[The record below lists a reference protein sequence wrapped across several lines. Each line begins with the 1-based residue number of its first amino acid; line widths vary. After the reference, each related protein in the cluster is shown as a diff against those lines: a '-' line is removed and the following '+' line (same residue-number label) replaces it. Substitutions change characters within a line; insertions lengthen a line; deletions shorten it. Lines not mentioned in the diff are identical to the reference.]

1 VVIPIPDG
9 VLLGV
14 VDGLGHGPEAT
25 AAAQAAVG
33 IVRSYAH
40 ESLPALFQRCH
51 EGLVGTRGVVMTVAS
66 LNARENTMTWM
77 GVGNVEC
84 LLFHGAAHLR
94 PRSVATLLRGGVV
107 GFQLPRLL
115 PRVERIA
122 QDDTLIMATDGISR
136 DFPEKLW
143 LSSSPQRIAD
153 RILAEH
159 AKVADDAL
167 VLVARYLGGPG

>member
-9 VLLGV
+9 VLVGV

-25 AAAQAAVG
+25 AAAQAAAG
-33 IVRSYAH
+33 ILRGYAH
-40 ESLPALFQRCH
+40 ESLPALFQHCH

-84 LLFHGAAHLR
+84 LLLQGAAYPR

-115 PRVERIA
+115 PRVEPIA
-122 QDDTLIMATDGISR
+122 RDDTLIMATDGIGGG
-136 DFPEKLW
+136 FPQKLL

-153 RILAEH
+153 RILAEYG
-159 AKVADDAL
+159 KETDDAL
-167 VLVARYLGGPG
+167 VLVARYLGGPP